1 MSLAIMTAQ
10 PDGLHDTQERFCF
23 GHTRHVPDNRVGIL
37 ENMAKNGKIVLIL
50 VYLMKAREQKRH

>member
-10 PDGLHDTQERFCF
+10 PDGLHDTQERLCL
-23 GHTRHVPDNRVGIL
+23 GHTRHVPDNRVGIS

-50 VYLMKAREQKRH
+50 VYLMKARKQKRH